1 LTNLDANLEIIKNVS
16 RKQMLI
22 YPTTNSGYGIGK
34 KNAFCDEKSPLKP
47 LSTYAKYKVRVEKE
61 LLEKN
66 IGISLRLATVFGV
79 SPRMRLDLL
88 VNDFV
93 YKAFFQ
99 KNLVLYEEH
108 FRRNYIHVLDIAKT
122 FYFAIINYKKMKG
135 QAFNVGLSSANL
147 TKRELAEKIKLHLP
161 ETYIHSAD
169 IGSDPDKRDYIV
181 SNKKIENLG
190 WKPSKNIDDGISELI
205 KSFDMLGSEFK
216 NI

>member
-1 LTNLDANLEIIKNVS
+1 
-16 RKQMLI
+16 
-22 YPTTNSGYGIGK
+22 
-34 KNAFCDEKSPLKP
+34 
-47 LSTYAKYKVRVEKE
+47 
-61 LLEKN
+61 
-66 IGISLRLATVFGV
+66 
-79 SPRMRLDLL
+79 
-88 VNDFV
+88 
-93 YKAFFQ
+93 
-99 KNLVLYEEH
+99 
-108 FRRNYIHVLDIAKT
+108 
-122 FYFAIINYKKMKG
+122 MKG

-181 SNKKIENLG
+181 SNKKIENLR